1 MKCNFVAP
9 LKNEVNVTVK
19 KVLHGSVSCG
29 IKGRFP
35 LDEMTCN
42 FARKDIWA
50 CALTFF
56 YSLSGKRF
64 LFKILKMSLT
74 NSRRKKSQ
82 QLLDQ
87 SKHMFLALP
96 PDSFTSDRDAND
108 LRNIHVPVDVF
119 SALLPLKQGNLYV
132 LQKKTFLIKVLN
144 LDFYFYFY
152 IKLLFLKKQ

>member
-1 MKCNFVAP
+1 M
-9 LKNEVNVTVK
+9 
-19 KVLHGSVSCG
+19 
-29 IKGRFP
+29 
-35 LDEMTCN
+35 
-42 FARKDIWA
+42 
-50 CALTFF
+50 
-56 YSLSGKRF
+56 F

-74 NSRRKKSQ
+74 NSRRKQSQ

-96 PDSFTSDRDAND
+96 PDSFPSDRDAND